1 MGKFEG
7 PFGMPTPERVFEEYN
22 ERQRKNNIESENLS
36 LNISF
41 NLSNHNNY
49 DEEYIYYENYLDE
62 ITDDLKYQIYSLEYE
77 NKKLKEKIHE
87 LEQILLKD
95 KE

>member
-49 DEEYIYYENYLDE
+49 DEEDIYYENYLDE